1 MKITRKHGD
10 RSLELERQPMEPERF
25 SALCKLA
32 LAAIGG
38 FVLVAVVHMLG
49 LFGLIWSLAGL
60 VAYGGYK
67 LIKGGFID

>member
-1 MKITRKHGD
+1 MKIHFEHKSTVF
-10 RSLELERQPMEPERF
+10 EFERQPMPPERF
-25 SALCKLA
+25 TVLCKLA
-32 LAAIGG
+32 VATIGG
-38 FVLVAVVHMLG
+38 AVLVAIVHMLG